1 MIIQY
6 KEGGSCSVTE
16 LYSEKDINLINQQL
30 KKRYTI
36 IFIIFG
42 LFLAL
47 VIWSFIVR
55 IQWLSM
61 VAVFLAGVTLV
72 FGIDLFCLPLHRYR
86 KLMTSALTGR
96 THTETLEFDC
106 AEEETSVVDGVV
118 CRGLL
123 FLGEPDKHGERGQR
137 FYWDMA
143 LPLPAFRPGSRVTLK
158 YTGRNIIGYQEEAS
172 R

>member
-1 MIIQY
+1 ML
-6 KEGGSCSVTE
+6 E
-16 LYSEKDINLINQQL
+16 LYSEESLQQVTRQL
-30 KKRYTI
+30 RKRYLLLGVI
-36 IFIIFG
+36 LVLLLG
-42 LFLAL
+42 L
-47 VIWSFIVR
+47 VILAFIRRLEVPATV
-55 IQWLSM
+55 L
-61 VAVFLAGVTLV
+61 VFLFCAAAVFS
-72 FGIDLFCLPLHRYR
+72 IDMFCMPLHRYR
-86 KLMTSALTGR
+86 RLILSALTGR